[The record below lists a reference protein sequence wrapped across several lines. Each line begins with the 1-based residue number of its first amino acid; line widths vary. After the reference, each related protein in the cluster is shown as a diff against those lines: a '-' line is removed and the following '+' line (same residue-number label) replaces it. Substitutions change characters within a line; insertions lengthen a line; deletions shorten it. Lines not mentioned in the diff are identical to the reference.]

1 MFKVAQS
8 QAHSAVDRFEDPIKM
23 TEQGVRD
30 LKNSLHEAMT
40 SLAQVKAIA
49 IRMRKDTE
57 QQQLL
62 AADYERKAMGLLQ
75 KMQAGE
81 LDSAEAER
89 LAGEALS
96 RKTEAENRAQSLAS
110 DQAKQEQM
118 ADQLQTK
125 VEKLRREIRR
135 YENEL
140 TTLRARAKTASSMK
154 KVNQQLAGADASDTI
169 AMLEKM
175 RNKVLEEESLA
186 QAYGEMNEVNV
197 SLEEEIDKALA
208 APPSVETDALADLKK
223 KMGIEG

>member
-8 QAHSAVDRFEDPIKM
+8 QAHSAIDRFEDPIKM
-23 TEQGVRD
+23 TEQGIRD
-30 LKNSLHEAMT
+30 LKGNLHEAMT
-40 SLAQVKAIA
+40 NLAQVKAVA

-62 AADYERKAMGLLQ
+62 ASDYERKAMGLLQ

-96 RKTEAENRAQSLAS
+96 RKSEADGRALSLAN
-110 DQAKQEQM
+110 DQERQDQM
-118 ADQLQTK
+118 VNRLQTK
-125 VEKLRREIRR
+125 VEKLRREIDR

-140 TTLRARAKTASSMK
+140 ITLRARAKTASSMK
-154 KVNQQLAGADASDTI
+154 KVNQQLAGADASETI

-175 RNKVLEEESLA
+175 RDKVLEEESLA
-186 QAYGEMNEVNV
+186 QAYGELTEV
-197 SLEEEIDKALA
+197 SLSVEQEIDKALA
-208 APPSVETDALADLKK
+208 PPPSDQSDALAALKK
-223 KMGIEG
+223 KMGIES